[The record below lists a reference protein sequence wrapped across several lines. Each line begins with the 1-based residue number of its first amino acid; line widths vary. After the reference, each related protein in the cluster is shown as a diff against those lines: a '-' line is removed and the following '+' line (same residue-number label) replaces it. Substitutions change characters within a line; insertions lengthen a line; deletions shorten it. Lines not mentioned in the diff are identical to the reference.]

1 MKKVVF
7 STIATNS
14 LFFVALLLLTLNLSG
29 CGGLYFYPK
38 RKLLSSPEDFKLAY
52 HDVWIKTEDEERL
65 HGWYLPAKGEPKAS
79 VLHLHGNA
87 ENISTHIFNVYWL
100 PKHGYDVLTFD
111 YRGFGQSSGTASLPE
126 VVMDAQAAL
135 AYLRGLNSNNPQCTI
150 VIGQS
155 IGGAIAILALA
166 ELAADQVGQSAVEA
180 LVLDSTFADFYEIA
194 ENSLKSSWIFSPLQP
209 LLPILLPKI
218 AAPEKMLTRLGQT
231 PILVIHGEADSIVP
245 LGNAERLY
253 KSAPAEKEY
262 WVIPE
267 GKHID
272 ALSRPGVR
280 SELLDYF
287 DERCA
292 AGFSMVS
299 AR

>member
-1 MKKVVF
+1 MRKIAF
-7 STIATNS
+7 SR
-14 LFFVALLLLTLNLSG
+14 LFVITALLLLPALSA

-38 RKLLSSPEDFKLAY
+38 RELVSSPEDFKLAY
-52 HDVWIKTEDEERL
+52 HDVWIETEDKERL
-65 HGWYLPAKGEPKAS
+65 HAWYLPAKGEPKAT

-87 ENISTHIFNVYWL
+87 ENISTHVFSVYWL

-111 YRGFGQSSGTASLPE
+111 YRGFGKSTGSASLPE
-126 VVMDAQAAL
+126 VVMDAKAAL
-135 AYLRGLNSNNPQCTI
+135 AYVRGLNSNNPKCTI

-166 ELAADQVGQSAVEA
+166 EQGVDYARQNSVEA

-194 ENSLKSSWIFSPLQP
+194 EKSLRASWILRPLQP
-209 LLPILLPKI
+209 LLPVLLPRI
-218 AAPEKMLTRLGQT
+218 AAPEKMLSYLGPT
-231 PILVIHGEADSIVP
+231 PVLIIHGEDDQIVP
-245 LGNAERLY
+245 LANAERLF
-253 KSAPAEKEY
+253 KSAPAKKEF
-262 WVIPE
+262 WLVPK

-287 DERCA
+287 DEQCSA
-292 AGFSMVS
+292 AFSMVS
-299 AR
+299 AP